1 MNIYINRD
9 NKTIFNLL
17 QDGEAVTANTITR
30 AVFRFG
36 DFCVDT
42 NVAGDPI
49 ELIENATK
57 VQVQAGLIPG
67 LVEGGYEGKLT
78 IFDTLSDNGFAWGRA
93 VKIKVILWPI
103 CE

>member
-9 NKTIFNLL
+9 NKTVFNLL
-17 QDGEAVTANTITR
+17 QNGEAVTADAITR

-36 DFCVDT
+36 DFCADT

-49 ELIENATK
+49 QLIEDATK
-57 VQVQAGLIPG
+57 VQVQAGLIPD
-67 LVEGGYEGKLT
+67 LVEGSFEGKLT
-78 IFDTLSDNGFAWGRA
+78 VFDTLSENGLAWGKA
-93 VKIKVILWPI
+93 IKIKVISWPV